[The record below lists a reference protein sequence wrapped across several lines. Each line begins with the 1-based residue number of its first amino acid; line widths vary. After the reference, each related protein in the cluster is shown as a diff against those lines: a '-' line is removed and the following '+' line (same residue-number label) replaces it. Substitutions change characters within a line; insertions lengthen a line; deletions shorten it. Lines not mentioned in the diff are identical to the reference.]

1 MNSLKKFAAMLTA
14 LVLTATMLLCM
25 SVGMSAAGYIG
36 LKKVNEVSKGSTFS
50 LELSLTDNPGISFIV
65 IRIGYDS
72 SLLSYRSVS
81 QGSIFQSF
89 GCAETDSYLELVM
102 SSVSDSFSDGRLATV
117 HFLALEELEGESLV
131 TVSVYDA
138 RTANGGIV
146 TVDGATVSL
155 SDGSMGWSVVDSS
168 ELGVDEGD
176 HEVVLDE
183 NASTGTPESLED
195 EASETTTRR
204 PSTTVTTTQET
215 TRSTTTEAT
224 TTTRATTTTA
234 ATTTSA
240 TTTTEAT
247 TAPPATT
254 PELEATLPPSDTIVS
269 ENAIEESGLP
279 GEESAASEEDSAAV
293 LDSLDA
299 ENAQNQPQSD
309 SQQGDS
315 QQGDNQDGVDA
326 LADSAQASSP
336 MVFILILAAAGVI
349 VFVVISYMLR
359 NRR

>member
-14 LVLTATMLLCM
+14 LVLTAAMLLCM

-36 LKKVNEVSKGSTFS
+36 LKKVNEVSKGSIFS

-81 QGSIFQSF
+81 QGGIFQSF

-102 SSVSDSFSDGRLATV
+102 SSASDSFSDGRLATV

-146 TVDGATVSL
+146 AVDGATVSL

-309 SQQGDS
+309 NQQGDS

>member
-14 LVLTATMLLCM
+14 LVLTAAMLLCM

-102 SSVSDSFSDGRLATV
+102 SSASDSFSDGRLAAV

-168 ELGVDEGD
+168 ELGVDEDD

-254 PELEATLPPSDTIVS
+254 TPELETTLPPSDTIVS

-279 GEESAASEEDSAAV
+279 GEDSAAV

-309 SQQGDS
+309 N
-315 QQGDNQDGVDA
+315 QQGDNLDGVDA

-336 MVFILILAAAGVI
+336 IVFILILVAAGVI
-349 VFVVISYMLR
+349 VFVVISYILR
-359 NRR
+359 NRS

>member
-14 LVLTATMLLCM
+14 LVLTAAMLLCM

-102 SSVSDSFSDGRLATV
+102 SSASDSFSDGRLATV

-254 PELEATLPPSDTIVS
+254 PELETTLPPSDTIVS

-279 GEESAASEEDSAAV
+279 GEDSAAV

-309 SQQGDS
+309 NQQGDS

-336 MVFILILAAAGVI
+336 IVFILILAAAGVI
-349 VFVVISYMLR
+349 VFVVISYILR
-359 NRR
+359 NRS